1 MTSAD
6 EMHEALDGNRN
17 DLLAKVCEEI
27 QKIPKQPDEFSIAD
41 IADKTNLER
50 KTVEYRLKK
59 LEREGVMTSRRPGR
73 IRYYRY
79 VD

>member
-6 EMHEALDGNRN
+6 ELHDALDGQRN
-17 DLLAKVCEEI
+17 TLLAKVCDEI
-27 QKIPKQPDEFSIAD
+27 QKIPKQSDEFSIAD
-41 IADKTNLER
+41 IADKTNLDR

-59 LEREGVMTSRRPGR
+59 LEREGVMTSRRPAR

-79 VD
+79 V

>member
-6 EMHEALDGNRN
+6 ELHDALDGQRN
-17 DLLAKVCEEI
+17 DLLTKVCDEI
-27 QKIPKQPDEFSIAD
+27 NKIPQQPDEFSVAEIAD
-41 IADKTNLER
+41 QTNLKR

-59 LEREGVMTSRRPGR
+59 LEREGVLTSRRPGR

-79 VD
+79 V